1 MVFQSS
7 SLINPVRRCRC
18 TATAL
23 AIGVRKAHGIV
34 KIDVGNGHPQVMA
47 TDENVSVCELK
58 RPISPYPGD
67 GICPTTLQLDEATRQ
82 GYEHWSNL
90 GLDTSIPCTTDCI
103 LDLLRYVPAFYA
115 QPSAAFSILD
125 EPFPQ
130 VKYVLE
136 WVTTG
141 DSSCDQ
147 PVKRTYHQ
155 QLLGIVKPMGYEFI
169 NTSEKCPY
177 WPGIGAD
184 RAQYLSY
191 LIFGWIYVLSSRW
204 VEILQ
209 DTGEKVFLQQSKE
222 LNHHNFWEVVAG
234 QHWQASIIRG
244 EKTFY
249 APWSLRANDAA
260 PQHAEQLLTCQSNT
274 LT

>member
-1 MVFQSS
+1 
-7 SLINPVRRCRC
+7 
-18 TATAL
+18 
-23 AIGVRKAHGIV
+23 
-34 KIDVGNGHPQVMA
+34 MA
-47 TDENVSVCELK
+47 TDENVSVCELN
-58 RPISPYPGD
+58 RPITPYPGD
-67 GICPTTLQLDEATRQ
+67 GICPTTLQFYEAARAS
-82 GYEHWSNL
+82 YEHWSIL
-90 GLDTSIPCTTDCI
+90 GSDTRDNASIPCTANCI

-115 QPSAAFSILD
+115 QPSAAFSVLD

-130 VKYVLE
+130 VRYVLE
-136 WVTTG
+136 WVTTT
-141 DSSCDQ
+141 DSTCDQ

-155 QLLGIVKPMGYEFI
+155 QILGIAKPMGYEFI
-169 NTSEKCPY
+169 NTSKMCPY

-191 LIFGWIYVLSSRW
+191 LIFGWTYILSSRW

-209 DTGEKVFLQQSKE
+209 ATGEKVFLQQSEE

-249 APWSLRANDAA
+249 APWSLTADDAA
-260 PQHAEQLLTCQSNT
+260 PRHAEQLLACQSST
-274 LT
+274 LM